1 MNITR
6 IAKASWLPAL
16 LLVLFLTAVFFRPL
30 FPVDE
35 TRYMTVAWEMLLH
48 HGWLDPLTLNF
59 EPYHHKPPFIFW
71 LINLSWA
78 VFGVSRW
85 AGLIPTVL
93 ASLACVYLTAQLG
106 KTLFPERYN
115 QQRLWLVMAGSLPFI
130 FYSTL
135 VMFDF
140 TLCVFVLL
148 SLLSLLLFRQ
158 TRQWRYAA
166 LLGLSLG
173 LGVLTKGP
181 VDYLY
186 VLPVALLAPFWAKP
200 FIRPKAWYAGILL
213 ALIVSAGPV
222 LLWLIPVLKES
233 DGDFMRWLVW
243 NQTAGRITGNFT
255 AAHAR
260 PFWFYLPILPLFL
273 MPWVFF
279 PTFWQRLSLL
289 KDKAKK
295 HEGLRFILAFLV
307 PVFVA
312 FSIISGKQPHYLVP
326 LLPGIVLLVEY
337 CLKGVETRTL
347 AKATIALATLFIGA
361 QAMASFTVFKRYS
374 LEPIADIIK
383 TQPNRDLAFVQN
395 YHGEVGFLARRN
407 APLTDV
413 APHDIQQWFIT
424 HPNGWA
430 IIRYGNNDDKIN
442 GLKKVF
448 SYPYRSKNIG
458 LFEK

>member
-1 MNITR
+1 
-6 IAKASWLPAL
+6 
-16 LLVLFLTAVFFRPL
+16 
-30 FPVDE
+30 
-35 TRYMTVAWEMLLH
+35 MTVAWEMLLH
-48 HGWLDPLTLNF
+48 HGSLDSLTLKF

-71 LINLSWA
+71 LINLFWA

-85 AGLIPTVL
+85 AALIPTVL

-106 KTLFPERYN
+106 KALFPERYN
-115 QQRLWLVMAGSLPFI
+115 QQRLWLVMAGSAPFI

-148 SLLSLLLFRQ
+148 SLLGLLLFRQ

-181 VDYLY
+181 VAYLY
-186 VLPVALLAPFWAKP
+186 VLPVALLAPLWAKP
-200 FIRPKAWYAGILL
+200 FAHAKQWYGGILL
-213 ALIVSAGPV
+213 ALVVSVGPI
-222 LLWLIPVLKES
+222 LLWLVPVLRES
-233 DGDFMRWLVW
+233 NGDFARWLLW

-279 PTFWQRLSLL
+279 PKFWQRLALL
-289 KDKAKK
+289 KDKAQK
-295 HEGLRFILAFLV
+295 HEGLRFILIFLGS
-307 PVFVA
+307 VFLA
-312 FSIISGKQPHYLVP
+312 FSLISGKQPHYLVP
-326 LLPGIVLLVEY
+326 LLPGMVLLVEY
-337 CLKGVETRTL
+337 CLKGVQTRTL
-347 AKATIALATLFIGA
+347 AKATIALAAFFIGA
-361 QAMASFTVFKRYS
+361 QAIASVTVFKRYS

-383 TQPNRDLAFVQN
+383 TQPDRDLAFVQN
-395 YHGEVGFLARRN
+395 YHGELGFMARRT

-413 APHDIQQWFIT
+413 NPPDIQQWFAA

-430 IIRYGNNDDKIN
+430 VIRYADGEQKIN
-442 GLKKVF
+442 DLKKVF
-448 SYPYRSKNIG
+448 SYPYRSKYIG
-458 LFEK
+458 IFEK